1 MSLNNE
7 KNCRE
12 ISEHKVAV
20 CEICEKTEGLQSEN
34 SSDLNSACLNVLAR
48 SRKNISDL
56 RGCSYEP
63 G

>member
-1 MSLNNE
+1 MLLNNE

-20 CEICEKTEGLQSEN
+20 CEKTEGLQSEN

-56 RGCSYEP
+56 RNA
-63 G
+63 